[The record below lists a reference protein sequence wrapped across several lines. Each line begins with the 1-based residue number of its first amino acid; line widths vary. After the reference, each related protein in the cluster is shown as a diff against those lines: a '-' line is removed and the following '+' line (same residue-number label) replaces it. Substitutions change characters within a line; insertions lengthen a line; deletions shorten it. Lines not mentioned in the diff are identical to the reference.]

1 MLSKIKSS
9 TQLIVIYSLG
19 NLSAKLTGFIL
30 LPLYAGHLSI
40 AEYGALVLIEPI
52 WQLLSAVVAVSLPS
66 ALLRWL
72 APEKDLTRQKTLVF
86 TALVSILGILMMFN
100 LLAFPV
106 NALLNSSGLYSD
118 PNFELYLNLSFPL
131 VSFDILNLLVL
142 SLVRFHEKPWF
153 YITLNTIKLS
163 VNLGL
168 NVYFIVGLQ
177 MGVESIIL
185 SQLIASVLLMVLS
198 VPFLLKNLVPKFDY
212 IALKEMLLYGF
223 PLIFTTI
230 SAIVLS
236 LGDRF
241 IIDHYLTRGETG
253 LYGVGYKMGGIIN
266 MFIIQSFQLGFLP
279 IAYKMLS
286 DSDARRFFARV
297 LTYFTFVLMFSA
309 MALSLFSRELIVL
322 FTAGNDE
329 YHGAYAVVP
338 LITFSFVLKGM
349 QYYFSLGLHYVKR
362 TSYNAW
368 IVMGCAL
375 FSLLLNLFLIPR
387 LGIIGAAI
395 TLTVT
400 TLLMAVL
407 YYYYSQKFYYIH
419 FEVRRLIIILLT
431 GLTVFF
437 LGWYTSIFGVWIS
450 VSVKLLLVIGFPWLL
465 LKLQFFNADEVNR
478 LRQAKAFLSSY
489 LLKK

>member
-1 MLSKIKSS
+1 MLNKIKSS
-9 TQLIVIYSLG
+9 SRLVFIYSIG
-19 NLSAKLTGFIL
+19 SISAKLTGFIL

-40 AEYGALVLIEPI
+40 KEYGAIVLIEPI
-52 WQLLSAVVAVSLPS
+52 WQLLAAILAVSLPS

-72 APEKDLTRQKTLVF
+72 SPEKDLTRQKTLVF
-86 TALVSILGILMMFN
+86 TALVAILGILLLFN
-100 LLAFPV
+100 LIAFP
-106 NALLNSSGLYSD
+106 LNSLISSSGLYAD
-118 PNFELYLNLSFPL
+118 PNFGIYLNLSFPL

-142 SLVRFHEKPWF
+142 SLLRFHERPWF

-163 VNLGL
+163 VNLAL
-168 NVYFIVGLQ
+168 NVYFIVGLE

-185 SQLIASVLLMVLS
+185 SQLIASVLLTALS
-198 VPFLLKNLVPKFDY
+198 VPFLLKNLVPKFDVA
-212 IALKEMLLYGF
+212 ALKEMLAYGF

-253 LYGVGYKMGGIIN
+253 LYGVGYKIGGIIN

-279 IAYKMLS
+279 IAYKMLT
-286 DSDARRFFARV
+286 DPDARRFFARV

-309 MALSLFSRELIVL
+309 MTLSLFARELIIF
-322 FTAGNDE
+322 FTAGNTE
-329 YHGAYAVVP
+329 YQGAYAVVP
-338 LITFSFVLKGM
+338 LITFSFVLKGI

-375 FSLLLNLFLIPR
+375 FSLLLNFLLIPL

-395 TLTVT
+395 TLVVT
-400 TLLMAVL
+400 TLLMAL
-407 YYYYSQKFYYIH
+407 FYYYYSQKFYYIQ
-419 FEVRRLIIILLT
+419 FEFRRLFIILLS
-431 GLTVFF
+431 GLAVFF
-437 LGWYTSIFGVWIS
+437 LGWHTGIFGFWIS
-450 VSVKLLLVIGFPWLL
+450 IAIKSLLVVVFPWLL
-465 LKLQFFNADEVNR
+465 LRLNFFNADEVNR
-478 LRQAKAFLSSY
+478 LRQAKAVLSSY